1 MVSFSYPTFW
11 QTRLWGEILETSW
24 QARKVLNFP
33 TSHWE
38 LLVEIR
44 NIGLGMCAGFSLG
57 VDPESISSE
66 DILHIAREIR
76 KEWALYWQI
85 EYIWEGWILEKK
97 PYRHFLEPWTRVIDL
112 RESLDTILANMHEKG
127 RYNIRLAEKRWV
139 MIEKVPP
146 TEENLDIWM
155 DLLWET
161 LARDEFHGN
170 SRDYYTTFLSVL
182 DQQDA
187 WGLYFARRD
196 WRVIAAGI
204 FVYSG
209 ETVIY
214 YYGAS
219 TSSSE
224 ERKHMAPYLLQWHAI
239 MEGKTRWCQVYDFLG
254 VMPPDGSDTHLA
266 WVSSF
271 KEKFGWEVMFLWK
284 KTVFPLSW
292 KYRVFLFMR
301 TIKKIF

>member
-11 QTRLWGEILETSW
+11 QTHLWGEILEASW
-24 QARKVLNFP
+24 QARKVLNFT
-33 TSHWE
+33 TSQWE
-38 LLVEIR
+38 ILIEIR

-57 VDPESISSE
+57 IDPESVSSE
-66 DILHIAREIR
+66 DMARISREIGAER
-76 KEWALYWQI
+76 ALYWQI
-85 EYIWEGWILEKK
+85 EYIWEGWILENE

-112 RESLDTILANMHEKG
+112 RESLDDILANMHEKG

-139 MIEKVPP
+139 TIEKVAP

-155 DLLWET
+155 DLLGET
-161 LARDEFHGN
+161 LARDEFSGN
-170 SRDYYTTFLSVL
+170 SREYYTTFLSVL
-182 DQQDA
+182 DQKNA

-209 ETVIY
+209 ETAIY

-224 ERKHMAPYLLQWHAI
+224 ERKHMAPYLLQWYAI

-254 VMPPDGSDTHLA
+254 VMPPDGRDTHLA

-271 KEKFGWEVMFLWK
+271 KEKFGGKVIFLGWK
-284 KTVFPLSW
+284 TLLPLSW
-292 KYRVFLFMR
+292 KYSIFLILR
-301 TIKKIF
+301 AIKKRI